1 MTTLS
6 LALLLIVALALVAV
20 GIGVAWQLW
29 SHRLPPPTDDRPRL
43 SARPVPEERAPSVP
57 PSVGEPED
65 RAVEPAVPEAAPEEP
80 RLLPPS
86 KPPSAPP
93 PVPPPAPAT
102 VEPVEDEAVEPI
114 PLEPVAPPRS
124 RRVPPPWYPVVLAH
138 GVLGFD
144 ALRVGFLQPQYFRGV
159 AKQLRSAGNE
169 VYVVRVSPV
178 AGIAVRAAQLAAQVR
193 AIPAERVNVIAHSMG
208 GLDARYAISQL
219 GLADRVASLTTVGTP
234 HYGTPLADSGVWLV
248 HEQMRLRKLLE
259 MLGIDAFS
267 QLTTE
272 HLETFNAS
280 VPDVSGVHYASCPA
294 RIGQGVRGVN
304 SLLAPGYVLLEREI
318 GDNDGVVPTAS
329 QRWGEVLDEIDADHW
344 AQVGWSL
351 GFDAVGFYDQLVRA
365 LRRRRL

>member
-1 MTTLS
+1 MTALSFTLLL
-6 LALLLIVALALVAV
+6 LALLALATAAFWA
-20 GIGVAWQLW
+20 AWRIR
-29 SHRLPPPTDDRPRL
+29 SRRLPPEDEPPRL
-43 SARPVPEERAPSVP
+43 EERRPSIP
-57 PSVGEPED
+57 PALESP
-65 RAVEPAVPEAAPEEP
+65 RATPTPLEPAVPEAALEEP
-80 RLLPPS
+80 RLPSRPPS
-86 KPPSAPP
+86 EP
-93 PVPPPAPAT
+93 PVAPAT
-102 VEPVEDEAVEPI
+102 VEPEVEPVE
-114 PLEPVAPPRS
+114 PEPVAPPRS
-124 RRVPPPWYPVVLAH
+124 RRAPPPWYPVVLAH

-144 ALRVGFLQPQYFRGV
+144 ALRVGFLHPQYFRGV

-169 VYVVRVSPV
+169 VHVVRVSPV
-178 AGIAVRAAQLAAQVR
+178 AGIAVRAAQLAAQIR

-219 GLADRVASLTTVGTP
+219 GLGDRVASLTTVGTP
-234 HYGTPLADSGVWLV
+234 HHGTPLADSGVWLV

-272 HLETFNAS
+272 HLEAFNAS
-280 VPDVSGVHYASCPA
+280 VPDVPDVYYASCPA
-294 RIGQGVRGVN
+294 SIGQGVRGVN
-304 SLLAPGYVLLEREI
+304 SLLAPGYVLLQREI

-351 GFDAVGFYDQLVRA
+351 GFDAVGFYDQLVRS

>member
-6 LALLLIVALALVAV
+6 FALLLIVVLALVAL
-20 GIGVAWQLW
+20 GIGVAWELW

-43 SARPVPEERAPSVP
+43 RERLEPKERAPSVP
-57 PSVGEPED
+57 PGLGEPEV
-65 RAVEPAVPEAAPEEP
+65 VEPAEPEAALQELPL
-80 RLLPPS
+80 RPPS

-93 PVPPPAPAT
+93 PAPTT
-102 VEPVEDEAVEPI
+102 VEPVEEEEV
-114 PLEPVAPPRS
+114 EPVALEPAAAPRS

-169 VYVVRVSPV
+169 VHVVRVSPV
-178 AGIAVRAAQLAAQVR
+178 AGIAVRAAQLAAQIR

-234 HYGTPLADSGVWLV
+234 HHGTPLADSGVWLV

-272 HLETFNAS
+272 HLEAFNAS
-280 VPDVSGVHYASCPA
+280 VPDVPGIHYASCPA

-304 SLLAPGYVLLEREI
+304 SLLAPGYVVLEREI

-351 GFDAVGFYDQLVRA
+351 GFDAVGFYDQLVRS